1 MLSREHGVAFCLA
14 LRADARSGQLV
25 RAWCCQPCCPPTA
38 LQRRP
43 RQMTERK
50 SDRGRDGGFVAHSAP
65 EKTAALW
72 NPGPEDPSAVS
83 RHQAGRPSK
92 ARGIGLGP
100 RNGNRLAAESRPPAS
115 FGKPCRRSWDEK
127 VLSTR
132 YLNSSKTVMLPV
144 ELFSPPHRAPGAPKD
159 APVFI
164 RGTTPGLV
172 GPKIEGPTETPRH
185 ARSVPRLGG
194 PAASAVP
201 APHKLDIPRLLGPQV
216 TPGANGGHYFAPWP
230 R

>member
-1 MLSREHGVAFCLA
+1 MLSRKHGVAFCLA

-132 YLNSSKTVMLPV
+132 YLNTSKTVMVPV
-144 ELFSPPHRAPGAPKD
+144 ELFSPPGRGAAPHKDAPLCVTCNTPVRDKPASQPGIGRTDTPPPRAPGAPHGRASGLSRPGTPKTRYS
-159 APVFI
+159 PVI
-164 RGTTPGLV
+164 RP
-172 GPKIEGPTETPRH
+172 I
-185 ARSVPRLGG
+185 
-194 PAASAVP
+194 
-201 APHKLDIPRLLGPQV
+201 
-216 TPGANGGHYFAPWP
+216 GHPWAE
-230 R
+230 